1 MAVAIA
7 PNVAQDLPAFPQMP
21 TGNQSDPNAVMYQP
35 TGAAVKTVTITNN
48 LTEPIYPILEGQNS
62 KGAQYDKNDKGIN
75 QEYRVYVGYSQGGTN
90 FFGLLPGQSITVPIP
105 QAIWDSGRLD
115 IVADTPETAQTFL
128 SSGLPFNYSPS
139 AATNVEPITGTDGVL
154 FLYHDATPKGIG
166 ADAPSQ
172 LVEWSVRDK
181 SVTPD
186 VGTSVDYDLSYLDH
200 MYLPV
205 AVEATPGPGHPGKV
219 GYIGTTLTGAQF
231 QSTLQKFVSG
241 SLLNGY
247 FGGQGW
253 PEYDLG
259 TSNPNDPIKIPGG
272 YNILELSAATSAYNI
287 NSPMLTSSQQTSVT
301 PAANNNYAAQAITDL
316 FFSWAKFYQQMWADQ
331 AKYHPTGTE
340 IKASPELKQFLST
353 AADSIQAQDGV
364 QTFPIRY
371 DATGKHDLAHAEAFA
386 TLVWKAMWA
395 FSSDTE
401 SVSTAKRFITSTGT
415 IGAVS
420 VPGFSADQARLR
432 RGPECPRRDRSP
444 AGRWAIDARR
454 RPGHSPEGQ
463 HLSDRWK

>member
-1 MAVAIA
+1 MLCGTSVERNSPRDGPCSTGDQHRDQPHALAGPLSGLNLSLREQEA
-7 PNVAQDLPAFPQMP
+7 ARGAGARPAAGDRSRPSFRRWKNVACSRPTCTPLLLIGPHIEGRRERRDRAVSRPGHAGVPADTDRQRVRPQRRDVPADGGGGEDGDDHQQSHRPDLSDTRGAEQQGRQD
-21 TGNQSDPNAVMYQP
+21 
-35 TGAAVKTVTITNN
+35 
-48 LTEPIYPILEGQNS
+48 
-62 KGAQYDKNDKGIN
+62 DKNDKGIN

-90 FFGLLPGQSITVPIP
+90 YFGLLPGQSITVPIP

-205 AVEATPGPGHPGKV
+205 AVEANPGPGHPGKA

-272 YNILELSAATSAYNI
+272 YNILEL
-287 NSPMLTSSQQTSVT
+287 T
-301 PAANNNYAAQAITDL
+301 P
-316 FFSWAKFYQQMWADQ
+316 
-331 AKYHPTGTE
+331 PTNC
-340 IKASPELKQFLST
+340 L
-353 AADSIQAQDGV
+353 
-364 QTFPIRY
+364 
-371 DATGKHDLAHAEAFA
+371 
-386 TLVWKAMWA
+386 
-395 FSSDTE
+395 
-401 SVSTAKRFITSTGT
+401 
-415 IGAVS
+415 
-420 VPGFSADQARLR
+420 
-432 RGPECPRRDRSP
+432 
-444 AGRWAIDARR
+444 
-454 RPGHSPEGQ
+454 Q
-463 HLSDRWK
+463 HQ